1 MAASWDLRRLQ
12 IECDR
17 QGVQPLYLI
26 VGEESFLIQEAIQ
39 VIKKGALQNGPSDFN
54 CDVFYCPEDKAET
67 VRDTVEML
75 PMMCPKRLVI
85 YKDMHILKD
94 KDWDQLMPV
103 LDEPVDTTCFVL
115 VAPKLDKRKKCF
127 KKLMQTGVIIELKRP
142 FDNHIPMWIDYIVG
156 KLGLSVE
163 AEARALIQQFVGSNL
178 AEIQSEVGKI
188 HVYLGKRKIIGSD
201 DVLKVISR
209 SKIESVFDLA
219 NAIGKND
226 RAQAL
231 TCLANLLEH
240 GQSEVGALALISR
253 HIRILSILRD
263 GTRSGIGGARLSA
276 KAGIPNFFLSEYM
289 GQTKFWT
296 EKKIH
301 RTIHALE
308 ETDKALKSSPISSHI
323 WLENFI
329 IKTCTH

>member
-1 MAASWDLRRLQ
+1 MATSWDLRRLQ
-12 IECDR
+12 IETDR
-17 QGVQPLYLI
+17 QGVNPLYLL
-26 VGEESFLIQEAIQ
+26 VGEESFLIQEAID
-39 VIKKGALQNGPSDFN
+39 VIKRSALQNGPSDFN
-54 CDVFYCPEDKAET
+54 SDVFYCPEDKAEN

-75 PMMCPKRLVI
+75 PMMCPRRLVI
-85 YKDMHILKD
+85 YKDVHLLKD

-103 LDEPVDTTCFVL
+103 LESPVETTCFVL
-115 VAPKLDKRKKCF
+115 VAPKLDKRKKFF
-127 KKLMQTGVIIELKRP
+127 KKVLQTGIVAELKRP
-142 FDNHIPMWIDYIVG
+142 FDNQIPMWIDYIVG
-156 KLGLSVE
+156 KKGLSVE
-163 AEARALIQQFVGSNL
+163 PEARALIQQFVGSNL
-178 AEIQSEVGKI
+178 AEIQSEIGKI
-188 HVYLGKRKIIGSD
+188 HVYLGEKKVIQSD

-253 HIRILSILRD
+253 HIRILSILRE
-263 GTRSGIGGARLSA
+263 GTRAGLGGARLSA
-276 KAGIPNFFLSEYM
+276 KAGIPNFFLPEYM
-289 GQTKFWT
+289 GQAKVWT